1 VIRPKRIFIDT
12 SGWIELVLSGEIHHR
27 AAAAYFM
34 AESRAGSK
42 FFTNDYV
49 LDEAWTRLVTN
60 QSLTSAR
67 ALRAKTKEA
76 ERQRQ
81 LLVLWTDKTIFN
93 RAWRS
98 FTKFA
103 EHKLSFTDAVIA
115 TVVEDLK
122 IDEILTLDRGFKK
135 IGLAIRPILEG

>member
-1 VIRPKRIFIDT
+1 MTKSKRIFIDT
-12 SGWIELVLSGEIHHR
+12 SGWIELILSGEIHHR
-27 AAAAYFM
+27 AVAAYFVR
-34 AESRAGSK
+34 ESRAGSK

-49 LDEAWTRLVTN
+49 MDEAWTRLITN
-60 QSLTSAR
+60 QSLTSAKG
-67 ALRAKTKEA
+67 LRAKTKEA

-81 LLVLWTDKTIFN
+81 LLILWTDEEIFN
-93 RAWRS
+93 RAWKS

-115 TVVEDLK
+115 TIVEDLK

-135 IGLAIRPILEG
+135 IGLTIRPILEK

>member
-1 VIRPKRIFIDT
+1 MI
-12 SGWIELVLSGEIHHR
+12 LSGEVHHR
-27 AAAAYFM
+27 AVAAYFVQ
-34 AESRAGSK
+34 ESRAGSK

-49 LDEAWTRLVTN
+49 MDEAWTRLITN
-60 QSLTSAR
+60 QSLASAK

-81 LLVLWTDKTIFN
+81 LLVLWTDESIFN
-93 RAWRS
+93 RTWKN

-103 EHKLSFTDAVIA
+103 EHKLSFTDAVIVA
-115 TVVEDLK
+115 IVEDLK

-135 IGLAIRPILEG
+135 IGLTIRPILEG

>member
-1 VIRPKRIFIDT
+1 MTKQKRIFIDT
-12 SGWIELVLSGEIHHR
+12 SGWIELILSGEIHHR
-27 AAAAYFM
+27 AAAAYFVQ
-34 AESRAGSK
+34 ESRAGSK

-49 LDEAWTRLVTN
+49 MDEAWTRLITN
-60 QSLTSAR
+60 QSLTSAK

-81 LLVLWTDKTIFN
+81 LLVLWTDEAIFN
-93 RAWRS
+93 RAWKK

-115 TVVEDLK
+115 TIVEDLK

-135 IGLAIRPILEG
+135 IGLTIRPVLEK